1 MRAVSWHVQ
10 GKLFTGENGRSA
22 LLLQNLEPQE
32 ETAVS
37 LYLRFAF
44 VTLGR
49 EEHIFPAFILDDW
62 GKEIRGLKLYE
73 WFAEF
78 GEQFP
83 RAEIFGFER
92 NGEETQCFVRALEF
106 YARLPVYVY
115 VDGRAGVETGTLV
128 EAILLPNPDV
138 HEPVQSKRPS
148 GWKRP
153 LRSARVSWW
162 QAPPT
167 LETFNFNLLTP
178 PNPGI

>member
-10 GKLFTGENGRSA
+10 GSLFTGENGRSA
-22 LLLQNLEPQE
+22 LLLQNLEPE
-32 ETAVS
+32 SETSTS

-92 NGEETQCFVRALEF
+92 NGVETQCFVRALEF

-115 VDGRAGVETGTLV
+115 ADRRAGVETGTLV
-128 EAILLPNPDV
+128 EAILQPDPLV
-138 HEPVQSKRPS
+138 NTPVQGKRPP
-148 GWKRP
+148 GLERP

-162 QAPPT
+162 QIPPD
-167 LETFNFNLLTP
+167 LQRFDFGLLTP
-178 PNPGI
+178 PDPGI